1 MSLETGATFAGYTV
15 RRLLGS
21 GGMGDVYLVQHPRL
35 PRLDAMKVLGL
46 MLSNGAVA
54 LSGGLT
60 AQYQGFADVNM
71 GRGAIVIGLVAG
83 GLGGAVA
90 EVVTRVHPTRVTA
103 LGFPDTFAPTG
114 SAGWLW
120 RVVLEDL
127 LGPRLENGEI
137 SFAPRLPSGWTSVSV
152 TLRGK
157 TGKNRAFTL
166 RSDGSWSEQSGP
178 RS

>member
-1 MSLETGATFAGYTV
+1 MALLKQNRPDEALPLLEA
-15 RRLLGS
+15 LLPS
-21 GGMGDVYLVQHPRL
+21 NRDQALYAAEPY
-35 PRLDAMKVLGL
+35 VL
-46 MLSNGAVA
+46 S
-54 LSGGLT
+54 
-60 AQYQGFADVNM
+60 ADVCANPDCA
-71 GRGAIVIGLVAG
+71 GRAG
-83 GLGGAVA
+83 WSWY
-90 EVVTRVHPTRVTA
+90 
-103 LGFPDTFAPTG
+103 TG

-127 LGPRLENGEI
+127 LGLRLENGEI

>member
-1 MSLETGATFAGYTV
+1 MYTHAATWAVWAYTV
-15 RRLLGS
+15 AGQPEQAYEAYRRICPPNRS
-21 GGMGDVYLVQHPRL
+21 ADI
-35 PRLDAMKVLGL
+35 DAYKAEPYVTPGNIDGPVSPL
-46 MLSNGAVA
+46 
-54 LSGGLT
+54 
-60 AQYQGFADVNM
+60 Y
-71 GRGAIVIGLVAG
+71 GRGGW
-83 GLGGAVA
+83 
-90 EVVTRVHPTRVTA
+90 TWY
-103 LGFPDTFAPTG
+103 TG

-120 RVVLEDL
+120 RVLLEDL
-127 LGPRLENGEI
+127 LGLRLENGEI